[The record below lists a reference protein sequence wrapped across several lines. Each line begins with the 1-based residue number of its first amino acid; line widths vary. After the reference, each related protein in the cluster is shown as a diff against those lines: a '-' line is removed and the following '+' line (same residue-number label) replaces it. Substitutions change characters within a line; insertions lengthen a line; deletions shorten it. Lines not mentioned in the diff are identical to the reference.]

1 LLGLLG
7 GISIYASAAQ
17 PAAAVSITFDASGT
31 GSDGALSARAA
42 FTTSAGLL
50 SVTITNL
57 LNPDVI
63 RSAGQTVSDLVFTLS
78 NAPGTLG
85 STTASGQLANISGS
99 GGVTSVAGSPTRWLG
114 AGGQGNFSITGNT
127 ITLEAIGG
135 GQPSQLLLPSG
146 TSFPN
151 ANASITGGQFNPFV
165 VGPETFTL
173 NLSGVTAA
181 TTITSATFS
190 FGTGPDAFITV
201 PGPIAGAGLPGLIAA
216 CGALLALARRRRWL
230 VA

>member
-1 LLGLLG
+1 METLPKNLKTNLFGLLV
-7 GISIYASAAQ
+7 GISICAFAAQ
-17 PAAAVSITFDASGT
+17 PAAAVSITFVTPAGST
-31 GSDGALSARAA
+31 NSDGEPLAASAA
-42 FTTSAGLL
+42 FTTNAGVL

-57 LNPDVI
+57 LSPDVI

-85 STTASGQLANISGS
+85 STSASGQLANISGS
-99 GGVTSVAGSPTRWLG
+99 GGVTHVAGSPTRWLG
-114 AGGQGNFSITGNT
+114 QGPPPPGGSGTFTIQGNT
-127 ITLEAIGG
+127 ITLEALGG

-165 VGPETFTL
+165 VGPETFAL

-181 TTITSATFS
+181 TTISLATFS
-190 FGTGPDAFITV
+190 FGT
-201 PGPIAGAGLPGLIAA
+201 
-216 CGALLALARRRRWL
+216 
-230 VA
+230 